1 MTIIFRKWT
10 LHPLFYISQLIF
22 QHIFT
27 RTVVQ
32 TRFVPRQFKLF
43 FSSTFERFPEYI
55 YIGAFDC
62 DTVFP

>member
-1 MTIIFRKWT
+1 MDITSAILYFT
-10 LHPLFYISQLIF
+10 TIF

-55 YIGAFDC
+55 YIYI
-62 DTVFP
+62 